1 MSQAQADRRPGVLV
15 VDDEP
20 RILAILAAMLE
31 LEGFAAHQAAN
42 AHAALAVVGA
52 RAGDIDC
59 ALIDLHMPGPDGEE
73 ACRLLRGAKPGLRC
87 WLMTGGDEGEGPPP
101 EGFEGVLAKPF
112 SRARFRACLTAMR
125 ASAEEAADP

>member
-1 MSQAQADRRPGVLV
+1 MPRTQADRRPGVLV

-20 RILAILAAMLE
+20 RVLAVLSAMLE

-42 AHAALAVVGA
+42 AHAALAVVDA

-59 ALIDLHMPGPDGEE
+59 ALIDLHMPGPGGEE
-73 ACRLLRGAKPGLRC
+73 AGRLLRGAKPGLRC

-101 EGFEGVLAKPF
+101 AGFEGVLAKPF
-112 SRARFRACLTAMR
+112 SRARFHACLTAMR
-125 ASAEEAADP
+125 AYADPS